1 MRAWVGEGVKSRR
14 CMHGMVQE
22 KNAPRH
28 ACISTGIPRLGQ
40 HSGRSRV
47 MHACVEGVNS
57 RWCMHDT
64 VQEKHARILR
74 HACISAG
81 IPRLARPEMGNA
93 SGRAEDLADADMD
106 DGNNVRRASSSS
118 AGYVRGGGSS
128 SSPPVSPPRP
138 HSPRMFVPQV
148 RSLLI
153 MSRLLGFELLA

>member
-1 MRAWVGEGVKSRR
+1 
-14 CMHGMVQE
+14 
-22 KNAPRH
+22 
-28 ACISTGIPRLGQ
+28 
-40 HSGRSRV
+40 

-128 SSPPVSPPRP
+128 SSPPASPPRP

-148 RSLLI
+148 RSPMITPHLLE
-153 MSRLLGFELLA
+153 FELLASAGGSPSARRACVWSISWDLHRPFVWHAVFLFFCCALV